1 MLFTYKSITNTG
13 EKKDGTIDAMSR
25 DIAIASLQR
34 RGLIITSI
42 KSEDENKSFL
52 KLSFFESV
60 PLKDVVIMSRQIAT
74 LFEAQVSA
82 LKAFTLLSGNAENK
96 LLGRKLSQIADD
108 LQAGSSISSALEK
121 HPDVFTDFYVNMVRA
136 GEESGKLNQ
145 TFTYLA
151 DYLDREYALTSKTKN
166 ALVYPAFVVVVF
178 IVVMILMF
186 VMVIPKLS
194 QIITESGQEVPFVTR
209 IVMGASDFIVNY
221 GVFFL
226 IFLVVAGFFVWT
238 RSRSESGKTYLDN
251 LKLSIPV
258 IGKLY
263 RTMYLS
269 RIADNLDTML
279 SSGISIVRSIEIT
292 GEIVGNKVFSH
303 ILKDAADGVK
313 SGSSLSDALEKHVQI
328 PGIMIQMVKV
338 GEETGSLASILKTL
352 AMFYKREVDDAV
364 DTLVGLIEPAMIVFL
379 GLGVGVLLTSV
390 LVPIYNIASSIQ

>member
-13 EKKDGTIDAMSR
+13 EKKDGTIDAASR

-42 KSEDENKSFL
+42 KSEEENKSFL
-52 KLSFFESV
+52 QLSFFESV

-82 LKAFTLLSGNAENK
+82 LKAFTLLAGNAENK
-96 LLGRKLSQIADD
+96 LLGRKLNQIADD

-166 ALVYPAFVVVVF
+166 ALIYPAFVVVVF

-194 QIITESGQEVPFVTR
+194 QIIIESGQEVPFITR
-209 IVMGASDFIVNY
+209 IVMGLSDFIVNY
-221 GVFFL
+221 GIFFV

-238 RSRSESGKTYLDN
+238 RSRSESGKTYLDGI
-251 LKLSIPV
+251 KLSIPV

-303 ILKDAADGVK
+303 ILKDAADSVK
-313 SGSSLSDALEKHVQI
+313 AGSSLSDAFEKHVQV